1 MIIGYSLHFLT
12 EKNYEQILNMEE
24 ENICQ
29 KFRLKNLEGIK
40 KYFIKEIDQSELMK
54 KKHKKV
60 CTTLS

>member
-1 MIIGYSLHFLT
+1 
-12 EKNYEQILNMEE
+12 MEE

-40 KYFIKEIDQSELMK
+40 NYFIKEIDQSKLMK